1 MGEAL
6 LFRNARV
13 IDGGAKTARP
23 GMDVLIEAGTIREVS
38 AKPIKS
44 KTARVLD
51 LKGKTLMP
59 GLIDC
64 HVHVV
69 ATMANL
75 ARNAAMPTSFQA
87 LKSVEVMSAMLMRGF
102 TTVRDAAGAD
112 LGLKMAVDEGL
123 LRGPRLFVAG
133 KALSQTGGHGDMR
146 GRFDDREY
154 CLCHARIGLIA
165 RVVDGVDAVRK
176 AVREEIKGG
185 ADFIKIMASGGVASP
200 TDPID
205 WLGYSR
211 EEVLAIVEECANS
224 KTYVAAH
231 AYTAEAIARA
241 VECGVRTI
249 EHGNL
254 VDAPTA
260 KLMAKKGA
268 FVVPTLV
275 TYDALA
281 NEGAS
286 LGLPPESVAKIENVR
301 GAGLRSLEIFRDAG
315 VKMAFGSDL
324 LGEMHRHQSTEF
336 AIRARVLPNHE
347 VIASATTVAAEL
359 LRMEGRLGVVAPGA
373 FADLLVVDGDPLKDI
388 SVLAGQGERL
398 LAIVKNGAFVKNAL
412 AL

>member
-1 MGEAL
+1 ML
-6 LFRNARV
+6 LFRNARL
-13 IDGGAKTARP
+13 IDGTSKTAAP
-23 GMDVLIEAGTIREVS
+23 GTDVLIEGGTIREVS
-38 AKPIKS
+38 GKPIKS
-44 KTARVLD
+44 RAAQTID
-51 LKGKTLMP
+51 LRGKTLMP

-87 LKSVEVMSAMLMRGF
+87 LKSVEVMSGMLMRGF
-102 TTVRDAAGAD
+102 TTVRDASGAD
-112 LGLKMAVDEGL
+112 FGLKMAVDEGL
-123 LRGPRLFVAG
+123 FRAPRLFISG
-133 KALSQTGGHGDMR
+133 KSLSQTGGHGDLR
-146 GRFDDREY
+146 GRFDDRDF
-154 CLCHARIGLIA
+154 CLCHARVGLLA
-165 RVVDGVDAVRK
+165 RVADGVDAVRK
-176 AVREEIKGG
+176 AAREEIKGG

-205 WLGYSR
+205 FLGYSR
-211 EEVLAIVEECANS
+211 DEIEAIVEECANS

-254 VDAPTA
+254 VDAATA
-260 KLMAKKGA
+260 KLMARKGA
-268 FVVPTLV
+268 FAVPTLV

-281 NEGAS
+281 NEGAA

-301 GAGLRSLEIFRDAG
+301 GAGLRSLEVFRKAG

-336 AIRARVLPNHE
+336 TIRARVLPAHE
-347 VIASATTVAAEL
+347 VIASATSVAAEL
-359 LRMEGRLGVVAPGA
+359 LRMEGKLGAIAPGA
-373 FADLLVVDGDPLKDI
+373 FADLLVVDGDPLKEI
-388 SVLAGQGERL
+388 GVLTGQGERL
-398 LAIVKNGAFVKNAL
+398 LAIMKGGAFVKNAL
-412 AL
+412 A

>member
-1 MGEAL
+1 MTNTL
-6 LFRNARV
+6 LFENAVV
-13 IDGGAKTARP
+13 IDGTQAEARP
-23 GMDVLIEAGTIREVS
+23 GHYVLVEGNTIREVS
-38 AKPIKS
+38 AAPIAS
-44 KTARVLD
+44 PSAAVID
-51 LKGKTLMP
+51 LKGRTLMP

-87 LKSVEVMSAMLMRGF
+87 LKSVAVMDGMLKRGF
-102 TTVRDAAGAD
+102 TSVRDASGAD
-112 LGLKMAVDEGL
+112 YGLKLAVEEGL
-123 LRGPRLFVAG
+123 FRAPRLFIAG
-133 KALSQTGGHGDMR
+133 KSLSQTGGHGDLR
-146 GRFDDREY
+146 GRFDDREF
-154 CLCHARIGLIA
+154 CLCHARLGLLS
-165 RVVDGVDAVRK
+165 RVADGVDAVRK
-176 AVREEIKGG
+176 AVREELKAG

-211 EEVLAIVEECANS
+211 DEVLAIVEETDKS

-231 AYTAEAIARA
+231 AYTAEAIGRA
-241 VECGVRTI
+241 VELGVRTI

-260 KLMAKKGA
+260 ALMAKKGA
-268 FVVPTLV
+268 YVVPTLV

-301 GAGLRSLEIFRDAG
+301 GAGLRSLEIFRQAG
-315 VKMAFGSDL
+315 VKMAFGTDL

-336 AIRARVLPNHE
+336 AIRARVLPAHE
-347 VIASATTVAAEL
+347 IIASATTIAAEL
-359 LRMEGRLGVVAPGA
+359 LRMEGKLGVVAPGA
-373 FADLLVVDGDPLKDI
+373 LADLLVVDGNPLTDI
-388 SVLAGQGERL
+388 SVLTGQGERIA
-398 LAIVKNGAFVKNAL
+398 AILKDGVFVKNTL
-412 AL
+412 A

>member
-1 MGEAL
+1 MTNTL
-6 LFRNARV
+6 LFKNAVV
-13 IDGGAKTARP
+13 IDGTSAEARP
-23 GMDVLIEAGTIREVS
+23 GHYVLVEGNTIREVS
-38 AKPIKS
+38 AAPIAS
-44 KTARVLD
+44 ASASVID
-51 LKGKTLMP
+51 LKGRTLMP

-87 LKSVEVMSAMLMRGF
+87 LKSVAVMDGMLKRGF
-102 TTVRDAAGAD
+102 TSVRDASGAD
-112 LGLKMAVDEGL
+112 YGLKLAVEEGL
-123 LRGPRLFVAG
+123 FRAPRLFIAG
-133 KALSQTGGHGDMR
+133 KSLSQTGGHGDLR
-146 GRFDDREY
+146 GRFDDRDF
-154 CLCHARIGLIA
+154 CLCHARLGLLS
-165 RVVDGVDAVRK
+165 RVADGVDAVRK
-176 AVREEIKGG
+176 AVREELKAG

-211 EEVLAIVEECANS
+211 DEVLAIVEETDKS

-231 AYTAEAIARA
+231 AYTAEAIGRA
-241 VECGVRTI
+241 VELGVRTI

-260 KLMAKKGA
+260 ALMAKKGA
-268 FVVPTLV
+268 YVVPTLV

-301 GAGLRSLEIFRDAG
+301 GAGLRSLEIFRQAG
-315 VKMAFGSDL
+315 VKMAFGTDL

-336 AIRARVLPNHE
+336 TIRARILPAHE
-347 VIASATTVAAEL
+347 IIASATTVAAEL
-359 LRMEGRLGVVAPGA
+359 LRMEGKLGVVAPGA
-373 FADLLVVDGDPLKDI
+373 LADLLVVDGNPLADI
-388 SVLAGQGERL
+388 SVLTGQGERIA
-398 LAIVKNGAFVKNAL
+398 AILKDGVFVKNTL
-412 AL
+412 A

>member
-1 MGEAL
+1 MTNTL
-6 LFRNARV
+6 LFKNAVV
-13 IDGGAKTARP
+13 IDGTQAEARP
-23 GMDVLIEAGTIREVS
+23 GHYVLVEGNTIREVS
-38 AKPIKS
+38 AAPIAS
-44 KTARVLD
+44 PSAAVID
-51 LKGKTLMP
+51 LKGRTLMP

-87 LKSVEVMSAMLMRGF
+87 LKSVAVMDGMLKRGF
-102 TTVRDAAGAD
+102 TSVRDASGAD
-112 LGLKMAVDEGL
+112 YGLKLAVEEGL
-123 LRGPRLFVAG
+123 FRAPRLFIAG
-133 KALSQTGGHGDMR
+133 KSLSQTGGHGDLR
-146 GRFDDREY
+146 GRFDDRDF
-154 CLCHARIGLIA
+154 CLCHARLGLLS
-165 RVVDGVDAVRK
+165 RVADGVDAVRK
-176 AVREEIKGG
+176 AVREELKAG

-211 EEVLAIVEECANS
+211 DGVRAIVEETDKS

-231 AYTAEAIARA
+231 AYTAEAIGRA
-241 VECGVRTI
+241 VELGVRTI

-260 KLMAKKGA
+260 ALMAKKGA
-268 FVVPTLV
+268 YVVPTLV

-301 GAGLRSLEIFRDAG
+301 GAGLRSLEIFRQAG
-315 VKMAFGSDL
+315 VKMAFGTDL

-336 AIRARVLPNHE
+336 AIRARVLPAHE
-347 VIASATTVAAEL
+347 IIASATTIAAEL
-359 LRMEGRLGVVAPGA
+359 LRMEGKLGVVAPDA
-373 FADLLVVDGDPLKDI
+373 LADLLVVDGNPLTDI
-388 SVLAGQGERL
+388 SVLTGQGERIA
-398 LAIVKNGAFVKNAL
+398 AILKDGVFVKNTL
-412 AL
+412 A

>member
-1 MGEAL
+1 MTNTL
-6 LFRNARV
+6 LFKNAVV
-13 IDGGAKTARP
+13 IDGTSAEARP
-23 GMDVLIEAGTIREVS
+23 GHFVLVEGNTIRAVS
-38 AKPIKS
+38 AMPIAAPS
-44 KTARVLD
+44 ASVID
-51 LKGKTLMP
+51 LKGRTLMP

-87 LKSVEVMSAMLMRGF
+87 LKSVAVMDGMLKRGF
-102 TTVRDAAGAD
+102 TSVRDASGAD
-112 LGLKMAVDEGL
+112 YGLKLAVEEGL
-123 LRGPRLFVAG
+123 FRGPRLFIAG
-133 KALSQTGGHGDMR
+133 KSLSQTGGHGDLR
-146 GRFDDREY
+146 GRFDDREF
-154 CLCHARIGLIA
+154 CLCHARIGLLA
-165 RVVDGVDAVRK
+165 RVADGVDAVRK
-176 AVREEIKGG
+176 AVREEIKAG

-211 EEVLAIVEECANS
+211 DEVLAIVEETGNS

-241 VECGVRTI
+241 VELGVRTI

-254 VDAPTA
+254 IDAPTA
-260 KLMAKKGA
+260 ALMAKKGA
-268 FVVPTLV
+268 YVVPTLV

-301 GAGLRSLEIFRDAG
+301 GAGLRSLEIFRQAG
-315 VKMAFGSDL
+315 VKMAFGTDL

-336 AIRARVLPNHE
+336 AIRAQVLPAHE
-347 VIASATTVAAEL
+347 IIASATTIAAEV
-359 LRMEGRLGVVAPGA
+359 LRMEGKLGVVAPGA
-373 FADLLVVDGDPLKDI
+373 LADLLVIDGNPLTDI
-388 SVLAGQGERL
+388 SVLTGQGERIA
-398 LAIVKNGAFVKNAL
+398 AILKDGVFVKNTL
-412 AL
+412 A

>member
-1 MGEAL
+1 MTNTL
-6 LFRNARV
+6 LFKNAVV
-13 IDGGAKTARP
+13 IDGTSAEARP
-23 GMDVLIEAGTIREVS
+23 GHYVLVEGNTIREVS
-38 AKPIKS
+38 AAPIAS
-44 KTARVLD
+44 ASAAVID
-51 LKGKTLMP
+51 LKGRTLMP

-87 LKSVEVMSAMLMRGF
+87 LKSVAVMDGMLKRGF
-102 TTVRDAAGAD
+102 TSVRDASGAD
-112 LGLKMAVDEGL
+112 YGLKLAVEEGL
-123 LRGPRLFVAG
+123 FRAPRLFIAG
-133 KALSQTGGHGDMR
+133 KSLSQTGGHGDLR
-146 GRFDDREY
+146 GRFDDRDF
-154 CLCHARIGLIA
+154 CLCHARLGLLS
-165 RVVDGVDAVRK
+165 RVADGVDAVRK
-176 AVREEIKGG
+176 AVREELKAG

-211 EEVLAIVEECANS
+211 DEVLAIVEETDKS

-231 AYTAEAIARA
+231 AYTAEAIGRA
-241 VECGVRTI
+241 VELGVRTI

-260 KLMAKKGA
+260 ALMAKKGA
-268 FVVPTLV
+268 YVVPTLV

-301 GAGLRSLEIFRDAG
+301 GAGLRSLEIFRQAG
-315 VKMAFGSDL
+315 VKMAFGTDL

-336 AIRARVLPNHE
+336 TIRARVLPAHE
-347 VIASATTVAAEL
+347 IIASATTVAAEL
-359 LRMEGRLGVVAPGA
+359 LRMEGKLGVVAPGA
-373 FADLLVVDGDPLKDI
+373 LADLLVVDGNPLADI
-388 SVLAGQGERL
+388 SVLTGQGERIA
-398 LAIVKNGAFVKNAL
+398 AILKDGVFVKNTL
-412 AL
+412 A

>member
-1 MGEAL
+1 MDGRSAH
-6 LFRNARV
+6 ARR
-13 IDGGAKTARP
+13 GL
-23 GMDVLIEAGTIREVS
+23 DVLVEGGTIREVS
-38 AKPIKS
+38 GKPIKS
-44 KTARVLD
+44 RAAQAID
-51 LKGKTLMP
+51 LRGKTLMP

-87 LKSVEVMSAMLMRGF
+87 LKSVEVMSGMLMRGF
-102 TTVRDAAGAD
+102 TTVRDASGAD
-112 LGLKMAVDEGL
+112 FGLKMAVDEGL
-123 LRGPRLFVAG
+123 FRAPRLFISG
-133 KALSQTGGHGDMR
+133 KSLSQTGGHGDLR
-146 GRFDDREY
+146 GRFDDRDF
-154 CLCHARIGLIA
+154 CLCHARVGLLA
-165 RVVDGVDAVRK
+165 RVADGVDAVRK
-176 AVREEIKGG
+176 AAREEIKGG

-205 WLGYSR
+205 FLGYSR
-211 EEVLAIVEECANS
+211 DEIEAIVEECANS

-254 VDAPTA
+254 VDAATA
-260 KLMAKKGA
+260 KLMARKDA
-268 FVVPTLV
+268 FAVPTLV

-281 NEGAS
+281 NEGAA

-301 GAGLRSLEIFRDAG
+301 GAGLRSLEIFRKAG

-336 AIRARVLPNHE
+336 TIRARVLPAHE
-347 VIASATTVAAEL
+347 VIASATSVAAEL
-359 LRMEGRLGVVAPGA
+359 LRMEGKLGAIAPGA

-388 SVLAGQGERL
+388 GVLTGQGERL
-398 LAIVKNGAFVKNAL
+398 LAIMKGGAFVKNAL
-412 AL
+412 T

>member
-1 MGEAL
+1 MTNTL
-6 LFRNARV
+6 LFKNAVV
-13 IDGGAKTARP
+13 IDGTSAEARP
-23 GMDVLIEAGTIREVS
+23 GHYVLVEGNTIREVS
-38 AKPIKS
+38 AAPIAS
-44 KTARVLD
+44 ASASAID
-51 LKGKTLMP
+51 LKGRTLMP

-87 LKSVEVMSAMLMRGF
+87 LKSVAVMDGMLKRGF
-102 TTVRDAAGAD
+102 TSVRDASGAD
-112 LGLKMAVDEGL
+112 YGLKLAVEEGL
-123 LRGPRLFVAG
+123 FRAPRLFIAG
-133 KALSQTGGHGDMR
+133 KSLSQTGGHGDLR
-146 GRFDDREY
+146 GRFDDRDF
-154 CLCHARIGLIA
+154 CLCHARLGLLS
-165 RVVDGVDAVRK
+165 RVADGVDAVRK
-176 AVREEIKGG
+176 AVREELKAG

-211 EEVLAIVEECANS
+211 DEVLAIVEETDKS

-231 AYTAEAIARA
+231 AYTAEAIGRA
-241 VECGVRTI
+241 VELGVRTI

-260 KLMAKKGA
+260 ALMAKKGA
-268 FVVPTLV
+268 YVVPTLV

-301 GAGLRSLEIFRDAG
+301 GAGLRSLEIFRQAG
-315 VKMAFGSDL
+315 VKMAFGTDL

-336 AIRARVLPNHE
+336 TIRARVLPAHE
-347 VIASATTVAAEL
+347 IIASATTVAAEL
-359 LRMEGRLGVVAPGA
+359 LRMEGKLGVVAPGA
-373 FADLLVVDGDPLKDI
+373 LADLLVIDGNPLTDI
-388 SVLAGQGERL
+388 SVLTGQGERIA
-398 LAIVKNGAFVKNAL
+398 AILKDGVFVKNTL
-412 AL
+412 A

>member
-1 MGEAL
+1 MTNTL
-6 LFRNARV
+6 LFKNAVV
-13 IDGGAKTARP
+13 IDGTSAHARP
-23 GMDVLIEAGTIREVS
+23 GHFVLVEGNTIREVS
-38 AKPIKS
+38 ATPIAS
-44 KTARVLD
+44 PAAAAID
-51 LKGKTLMP
+51 LKGRTLMP

-87 LKSVEVMSAMLMRGF
+87 LKSVAVMDGMLKRGF
-102 TTVRDAAGAD
+102 TSVRDASGAD
-112 LGLKMAVDEGL
+112 YGLKLAVEEGL
-123 LRGPRLFVAG
+123 FRAPRLFIAG
-133 KALSQTGGHGDMR
+133 KSLSQTGGHGDLR
-146 GRFDDREY
+146 GRYDDRDF
-154 CLCHARIGLIA
+154 CLCHARLGLLS
-165 RVVDGVDAVRK
+165 RVADGVDAVRK
-176 AVREEIKGG
+176 AVREELKAG

-211 EEVLAIVEECANS
+211 DEVLAIVEETDKS

-231 AYTAEAIARA
+231 AYTAEAIGRA
-241 VECGVRTI
+241 VELGVRTI

-260 KLMAKKGA
+260 ALMAKKGA
-268 FVVPTLV
+268 YVVPTLV

-286 LGLPPESVAKIENVR
+286 LGLPPESVAKIEDVR
-301 GAGLRSLEIFRDAG
+301 GAGLRSLEIFRHAG

-336 AIRARVLPNHE
+336 AIRARVLPAHE
-347 VIASATTVAAEL
+347 IIASATTVAAEL
-359 LRMEGRLGVVAPGA
+359 LRMEGKLGIVAPGA
-373 FADLLVVDGDPLKDI
+373 LADLLVVDGNPLTDI
-388 SVLAGQGERL
+388 SVLTGQGERIA
-398 LAIVKNGAFVKNAL
+398 AILKDGVFVKNTL
-412 AL
+412 A

>member
-1 MGEAL
+1 MTNPL
-6 LFRNARV
+6 LFKNAVV
-13 IDGGAKTARP
+13 IDGTSATARP
-23 GMDVLIEAGTIREVS
+23 GHDILVEGNTIREVS
-38 AKPIKS
+38 PRPIS
-44 KTARVLD
+44 SASATVID
-51 LKGKTLMP
+51 LKGRTLMP

-87 LKSVEVMSAMLMRGF
+87 LKSVAVMGAMLKRGF
-102 TTVRDAAGAD
+102 TSVRDASGAD
-112 LGLKMAVDEGL
+112 YGLKMAVEEGL
-123 LRGPRLFVAG
+123 FKAPRLFIAG
-133 KALSQTGGHGDMR
+133 KSLSQTGGHGDLR
-146 GRFDDREY
+146 GRFDDREF
-154 CLCHARIGLIA
+154 CLCHARIGLLSRIA
-165 RVVDGVDAVRK
+165 DGVDSVRK
-176 AVREEIKGG
+176 AVREEIKAG

-211 EEVLAIVEECANS
+211 DEIAAIVEETDKS

-231 AYTAEAIARA
+231 AYTAEAIGRA
-241 VECGVRTI
+241 VELGVRTI

-254 VDAPTA
+254 IDAPTA
-260 KLMAKKGA
+260 ALMAKKGA

-301 GAGLRSLEIFRDAG
+301 GAGLRSLEIFRQAG
-315 VKMAFGSDL
+315 VKMAFGTDL

-336 AIRARVLPNHE
+336 TIRARVLPAHE
-347 VIASATTVAAEL
+347 VIASATTIAAEL
-359 LRMEGRLGVVAPGA
+359 LRMEGKLGVVAPGA
-373 FADLLVVDGDPLKDI
+373 LADLLVVDGNPLTDI
-388 SVLAGQGERL
+388 AVLTGQGERIA
-398 LAIVKNGAFVKNAL
+398 AILKDGVFVKNTL
-412 AL
+412 A

>member
-1 MGEAL
+1 MTNTL
-6 LFRNARV
+6 LFKNAVV
-13 IDGGAKTARP
+13 IDGTQAEARP
-23 GMDVLIEAGTIREVS
+23 GHYVLVEGNTIREVS
-38 AKPIKS
+38 ATPIAS
-44 KTARVLD
+44 PSAAVID
-51 LKGKTLMP
+51 LKGRTLMP

-87 LKSVEVMSAMLMRGF
+87 LKSVAVMDGMLKRGF
-102 TTVRDAAGAD
+102 TSVRDASGAD
-112 LGLKMAVDEGL
+112 YGLKLAVEEGL
-123 LRGPRLFVAG
+123 FRAPRLFIAG
-133 KALSQTGGHGDMR
+133 KSLSQTGGHGDLR
-146 GRFDDREY
+146 GRFDDREF
-154 CLCHARIGLIA
+154 CLCHARLGLLS
-165 RVVDGVDAVRK
+165 RVADGVDAVRK
-176 AVREEIKGG
+176 AVREELKAG

-211 EEVLAIVEECANS
+211 DEVLAIVEETDKS

-231 AYTAEAIARA
+231 AYTAEAIGRA
-241 VECGVRTI
+241 VELGVRTI

-260 KLMAKKGA
+260 ALMAKKGA
-268 FVVPTLV
+268 YVVPTLV

-301 GAGLRSLEIFRDAG
+301 GAGLRSLEIFRQAG
-315 VKMAFGSDL
+315 VKMAFGTDL

-336 AIRARVLPNHE
+336 AIRARVLPAHE
-347 VIASATTVAAEL
+347 IIASATTIAAEL
-359 LRMEGRLGVVAPGA
+359 LRMEGKLGVVAPGA
-373 FADLLVVDGDPLKDI
+373 LADLLVVDGNPLTDI
-388 SVLAGQGERL
+388 SVLTGQGERIA
-398 LAIVKNGAFVKNAL
+398 AILKDGVFVKNTL
-412 AL
+412 A